1 MNRRIIARAEQQ
13 SQNQVDMVKHLKKE
27 EESKE
32 NIIDT
37 RKAIKDLEAEL
48 DYMYMREP
56 DDLKYTMSLEREL
69 NKLYEKLN
77 KLEGENN

>member
-13 SQNQVDMVKHLKKE
+13 SQNQIDMVKHLKKE

-32 NIIDT
+32 SIIDT
-37 RKAIKDLEAEL
+37 RKHIKDLEAEL

-56 DDLKYTMSLEREL
+56 DDLKYTISLEREL
-69 NKLYEKLN
+69 NQLYDKLN
-77 KLEGENN
+77 KLEDENN